1 MISVPGLINSILL
14 AVIMVAAFAPP
25 PLRGIIILLCCGIAC
40 AVTWKMY
47 TPWEETPE
55 IKASED
61 PPTFEADDL
70 IRQYGVEQTPKNQ
83 KIEK

>member
-1 MISVPGLINSILL
+1 MAGLINSFLL
-14 AVIMVAAFAPP
+14 VVIVIATFAPP
-25 PLRGIIILLCCGIAC
+25 PLRGIIILLCCAAGC
-40 AVTWKMY
+40 TVTWKMY

-61 PPTFEADDL
+61 PPTFEANDL
-70 IRQYGVEQTPKNQ
+70 RERYGVEQTPKNQ